1 MCLQTMIDA
10 LPPAGGPGFL
20 QELQRAA
27 CGADARSRHMHF
39 ALSTQSRLEVSL
51 GHLRS
56 DRGSKRMRVFLA
68 AVMALSL
75 SGAAYAQTQSIPKYG
90 DEDKPKSASQIE
102 ADKAAERAY
111 QHSLGAIPDKGPS
124 DPWGTVR
131 SNDAPKTSAVKTKTK
146 TGSAAAKTGNP
157 N

>member
-1 MCLQTMIDA
+1 
-10 LPPAGGPGFL
+10 
-20 QELQRAA
+20 
-27 CGADARSRHMHF
+27 
-39 ALSTQSRLEVSL
+39 
-51 GHLRS
+51 
-56 DRGSKRMRVFLA
+56 MRVFLA